1 MTTHV
6 ALLRG
11 INIGSKKRIKMDA
24 LRALIESLGYENPR
38 TYVNSGNVVFD
49 SSEGNT
55 SNLDLATAIKH
66 ALHDQ
71 HGLDVPVVVRTGPEM
86 AKIVAANPF
95 PHVATTPK
103 LLHVS
108 FLSEIPDPALVDA
121 LDHANRGDDE
131 YSVIGPNIY
140 LHYPH
145 GLAKATFMLNSFD
158 RALKVISTSRNWNT
172 VLKLAEMSGD

>member
-1 MTTHV
+1 VPTRI

-49 SSEGNT
+49 SGGRT
-55 SNLDLATAIKH
+55 TNLTIAAAIEH
-66 ALHDQ
+66 ALRDQ

-86 AKIVAANPF
+86 ADIVAANPF
-95 PHVATTPK
+95 PQVAATPK

-108 FLSEIPDPALVDA
+108 FLSETPEPTLVDA
-121 LDHANRGDDE
+121 LGDVERGHDE
-131 YSVIGPNIY
+131 YRVVGPNVY

-145 GLAKATFMLNSFD
+145 GLARATFMLNGFD
-158 RALKVISTSRNWNT
+158 RALKVASTSRNWNT
-172 VLKLAEMSGD
+172 VIKLAEMANE